1 MPDDRNKSEHQ
12 WPRPADDYAYILTL
26 SDAELAWE
34 FLRRNPEYQN
44 SYSATNAVL
53 DARGFDAEH
62 RAYSISERNAAAR
75 RWGLSSF
82 RRSGTSRAKYT
93 DMLAFR
99 HGSSNTRRDG

>member
-44 SYSATNAVL
+44 SYSTANA
-53 DARGFDAEH
+53 DQEARSSDAE
-62 RAYSISERNAAAR
+62 RRRFSLSERDAAAR

-82 RRSGTSRAKYT
+82 RRPGTTRAEYT